1 MLREIVLWWAR
12 QMHTLLP
19 RKLLRGGDG
28 GDALMIGARGPHMLM
43 TLRRGG
49 RENLLGQF
57 SAAGE
62 GLAAAVRALR
72 RLPRRVIL
80 QLGPDVLLERPVELP
95 LAAERDID
103 RVIGFEMDRLTP
115 FAADEVVWQAAVIR
129 RDHAQ
134 KRLMLRLSL
143 VPRRAIQPWL
153 DVLARAGLAPG
164 WLELPNAD
172 GSLSRIAVA
181 DHVTPRPSRVFR
193 IAASLVAALF
203 LAVIITPFVTQY
215 FARNTTER
223 AIAALQP
230 QVKRVEALRRQQT
243 DASGDVLAAE
253 RARIGNVIQVLA
265 TLTDILPDDAWL
277 TEFTLH
283 QGKLNIAGQSPAAAR
298 LIPALAA
305 EPSLRNPA
313 FAAPVTRAP
322 DGRTDL
328 FVIHADLAP

>member
-12 QMHTLLP
+12 QMHALLP
-19 RKLLRGGDG
+19 RVLLRGGDE
-28 GDALMIGARGPHMLM
+28 GDALMIGARGPHVLL

-49 RENLLGQF
+49 RENPLGQF
-57 SAAGE
+57 GVAGD
-62 GLAAAVRALR
+62 GLAVAVRALR

-80 QLGPDVLLERPVELP
+80 QLGPGTLLERPVELP

-153 DVLARAGLAPG
+153 DMLARSGLAPG
-164 WLELPNAD
+164 WLELPAAD
-172 GSLSRIAVA
+172 GSPRRIALA
-181 DHVTPRPSRVFR
+181 DHVAPKPSRVFG
-193 IAASLVAALF
+193 IAASLVAALAV
-203 LAVIITPFVTQY
+203 AVIATPFVMQY
-215 FARNTTER
+215 FAHSTTER
-223 AIAALQP
+223 TIAALQP

-253 RARIGNVIQVLA
+253 RERIGNVIQVLA

-283 QGKLNIAGQSPAAAR
+283 QGKLNIAGQSPGAGR

-305 EPSLRNPA
+305 EPTLRNPA

>member
-1 MLREIVLWWAR
+1 
-12 QMHTLLP
+12 
-19 RKLLRGGDG
+19 
-28 GDALMIGARGPHMLM
+28 MIGARGPHMLM